1 MFISYRTVLVTNKNI
16 ERISDDLFISH
27 SEDQK
32 ELVSW
37 DGSIQMDID
46 DIDDK

>member
-1 MFISYRTVLVTNKNI
+1 MTNKQDKNI

-27 SEDQK
+27 SENQK

-37 DGSIQMDID
+37 DGNIQMDID
-46 DIDDK
+46 DIYYLIY

>member
-1 MFISYRTVLVTNKNI
+1 MTNKNI

-37 DGSIQMDID
+37 DGNIQMDIA